1 MKASLLD
8 QGIQNFENENF
19 TKAIKLFEKILKSDS
34 GNPEAIINK
43 ASCLAEIGKYDEAIK
58 QLEIF
63 LKKNPDDFVALY
75 NKGTTLYDMD
85 RHEEALDT
93 FDTALKLSLIHI

>member
-1 MKASLLD
+1 MASLLE

-19 TKAIKLFEKILKSDS
+19 QKAIKLFEKILKSDPD
-34 GNPEAIINK
+34 NPEAIINK
-43 ASCLAEIGKYDEAIK
+43 TSCLAELGKYNEAIE

-63 LKKNPDDFVALY
+63 LKKNPNDFVALY

-85 RHEEALDT
+85 QHEEALDT
-93 FDTALKLSLIHI
+93 FDTALKIDQKN